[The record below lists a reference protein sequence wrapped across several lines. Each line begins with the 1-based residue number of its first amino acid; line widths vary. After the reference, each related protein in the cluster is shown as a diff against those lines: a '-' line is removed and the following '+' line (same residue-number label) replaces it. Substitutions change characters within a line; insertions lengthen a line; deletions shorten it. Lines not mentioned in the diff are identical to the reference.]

1 MQEKASHV
9 HKKERKQSAHQLATH
24 ILIIKLHKQTCE
36 FLCFEELFYFKA
48 RMHM

>member
-24 ILIIKLHKQTCE
+24 ILIIKLHKI
-36 FLCFEELFYFKA
+36 YKK
-48 RMHM
+48 